1 MSIGETECSTVDTT
15 ARNAAQY
22 SNRTARDIRVRA
34 SSNQANILYQRFAI
48 DRRREL
54 TGFTSYS
61 AVEDV
66 GFPDGTGRR
75 QRNTV
80 SEPLQDT
87 GLPKR
92 RTADDNHV
100 SQGKIAPQILAWYNF
115 YDAGL
120 IIGFHPPDD
129 LNQCV

>member
-22 SNRTARDIRVRA
+22 SNRTARDIRVQA

-61 AVEDV
+61 AVEGV
-66 GFPDGTGRR
+66 GFPMARVGGRGIPSANHSR
-75 QRNTV
+75 TPASLNVAPPTIITCPRAK
-80 SEPLQDT
+80 SPLRSSL
-87 GLPKR
+87 GMIFMML
-92 RTADDNHV
+92 V
-100 SQGKIAPQILAWYNF
+100 
-115 YDAGL
+115 
-120 IIGFHPPDD
+120 
-129 LNQCV
+129 

>member
-1 MSIGETECSTVDTT
+1 MSIGEAECSTVDTT

-34 SSNQANILYQRFAI
+34 SSNQTNILYQRFAI
-48 DRRREL
+48 DHRREL
-54 TGFTSYS
+54 TGFISYT
-61 AVEDV
+61 AVEGV
-66 GFPDGTGRR
+66 GFSDGTGGR

-87 GLPKR
+87 GFPKR
-92 RTADDNHV
+92 RTPNYNHM
-100 SQGKIAPQILAWYNF
+100 SQGKIAPQILAWYDF

-120 IIGFHPPDD
+120 IIGFYPPDD
-129 LNQCV
+129 LNQSV